1 MTYSGARLSIPGAE
15 RIFFLSF
22 FLFLFSHVVTLQRS
36 ETFYPWSGAA
46 LLSFFPCR
54 VRGIFVHEMYSF
66 RWAIFRGV
74 VFLFAWLLPGA
85 YTIPAE
91 LRGLLYIETAYIE
104 TYYTETETE
113 TVETADIID

>member
-1 MTYSGARLSIPGAE
+1 M
-15 RIFFLSF
+15 
-22 FLFLFSHVVTLQRS
+22 TLQRS
-36 ETFYPWSGAA
+36 ETFYPWSGADF
-46 LLSFFPCR
+46 LSFFL
-54 VRGIFVHEMYSF
+54 SF
-66 RWAIFRGV
+66 SFFSRSDLTAERDFLSLERSGSSFFLSVPGERNICPRNVLISLGIFRGV